1 MKKQLRKTRH
11 TLTALTAALVLAVS
25 MTACGSNSYSTG
37 SGSANYKE
45 SARIDAPYETPSEE
59 EAGVANVD
67 TGGTA
72 SFSDLANQASV
83 PENLNLKLIWRANIR
98 METLQFDQ
106 SISSITEKVSQLGG
120 FVENSYTS
128 GGSDLQGNYLEKY
141 ATLTLRVPADKLN
154 DFLSDLGD
162 YGTITRQNLSS
173 ENISLEY
180 ADTEARKRALETE
193 YDRLLELMA
202 KAESIDTVIALEA
215 RMSEVRLQLDAL
227 SSQLR
232 SYDNLVDYST
242 VEIDIQEVRKISP
255 TNAVTVTERIKNGF
269 SNSLYSVG
277 VFLEDL
283 VIFLIVNIPIFVV
296 IALFAALVLFIVKK
310 VRRRKK
316 PEQAEKKERRK
327 KLAKPTADSDR
338 TDPPAPSEPQDK

>member
-11 TLTALTAALVLAVS
+11 TLTALLAALVLAVS
-25 MTACGSNSYSTG
+25 MTACGSNSYSGG
-37 SGSANYKE
+37 SSANYKE
-45 SARIDAPYETPSEE
+45 SARIDAPCETPSEE

-67 TGGTA
+67 TGGG

-83 PENLNLKLIWRANIR
+83 PENLNLKLIWRADIR

-296 IALFAALVLFIVKK
+296 IALFAALVLLIVKR

>member
-11 TLTALTAALVLAVS
+11 TLTVLLAALVLAVS
-25 MTACGSNSYSTG
+25 MTACGSNSYSGG
-37 SGSANYKE
+37 SSANYKE

-67 TGGTA
+67 TGGG

-83 PENLNLKLIWRANIR
+83 PENLNLKLIWRADIR

-128 GGSDLQGNYLEKY
+128 GGSDLQGNYMEKY

-296 IALFAALVLFIVKK
+296 IALFAALVIFIVKR

-327 KLAKPTADSDR
+327 KPVKPTADSDR

>member
-11 TLTALTAALVLAVS
+11 TLTALLAALVLAVS
-25 MTACGSNSYSTG
+25 MTACGSNSYSGG
-37 SGSANYKE
+37 SSANCKE

-59 EAGVANVD
+59 EAGAANVD
-67 TGGTA
+67 TGGG

-83 PENLNLKLIWRANIR
+83 PENLNLKLIWRADIR

-128 GGSDLQGNYLEKY
+128 GGSDLQGNYMEKY

-296 IALFAALVLFIVKK
+296 IALFAALVLFIVKR

>member
-11 TLTALTAALVLAVS
+11 TLTALLAALVLAVS
-25 MTACGSNSYSTG
+25 MTACGSDSYSTG
-37 SGSANYKE
+37 GSANYKE
-45 SARIDAPYETPSEE
+45 AARIDAPYETPSEE

-67 TGGTA
+67 TGGG

-83 PENLNLKLIWRANIR
+83 PENLNLKLIWRADIR

-106 SISSITEKVSQLGG
+106 SISNITEKVSNLGG

-128 GGSDLQGNYLEKY
+128 GGSDLQGNYMEKY

-283 VIFLIVNIPIFVV
+283 MIFLIVNIPIFVV
-296 IALFAALVLFIVKK
+296 IALFAALVLLIVKR
-310 VRRRKK
+310 VRHRKK

>member
-1 MKKQLRKTRH
+1 MKKQLCKTRH
-11 TLTALTAALVLAVS
+11 TLTALLAALVLAVS
-25 MTACGSNSYSTG
+25 MTACGSSSYSG
-37 SGSANYKE
+37 SSANYKE
-45 SARIDAPYETPSEE
+45 TARIDTAYDTAMEE
-59 EAGVANVD
+59 EVGEANPD
-67 TGGTA
+67 TGGG
-72 SFSDLANQASV
+72 SFSELASQASV
-83 PENLNLKLIWRANIR
+83 PANLNLKLIWRADIR

-162 YGTITRQNLSS
+162 CGTITRQNLSS

-242 VEIDIQEVRKISP
+242 VEINIQEVRKISP
-255 TNAVTVTERIKNGF
+255 TNAVTVSERIKNGF

-277 VFLEDL
+277 VFFEDL
-283 VIFLIVNIPIFVV
+283 VIFLIVNLPIFVV
-296 IALFAALVLFIVKK
+296 IALFAALVIFIVKR
-310 VRRRKK
+310 VRRHKK
-316 PEQAEKKERRK
+316 PERAEKKERRK

>member
-11 TLTALTAALVLAVS
+11 TLTALLAALVLAVS

-45 SARIDAPYETPSEE
+45 SARIDAPCETPSEE
-59 EAGVANVD
+59 EAGAANVD
-67 TGGTA
+67 TGGG
-72 SFSDLANQASV
+72 SFSELASQASV
-83 PENLNLKLIWRANIR
+83 PTNLNLKLIWRADIR

-128 GGSDLQGNYLEKY
+128 GGSDLQGNYMEKY

-283 VIFLIVNIPIFVV
+283 MIFLIVNIPIFVV
-296 IALFAALVLFIVKK
+296 IALFAALVLFIVKR

-327 KLAKPTADSDR
+327 KPVKPTADSDR

>member
-11 TLTALTAALVLAVS
+11 TLTVLLAALVLAVS
-25 MTACGSNSYSTG
+25 MTACGSNSYSGG
-37 SGSANYKE
+37 SSANYKE

-67 TGGTA
+67 TGGG

-83 PENLNLKLIWRANIR
+83 PENLNLKLIWRADIR

-296 IALFAALVLFIVKK
+296 IALFAALVLLIVKR

>member
-1 MKKQLRKTRH
+1 MPT
-11 TLTALTAALVLAVS
+11 
-25 MTACGSNSYSTG
+25 
-37 SGSANYKE
+37 
-45 SARIDAPYETPSEE
+45 
-59 EAGVANVD
+59 
-67 TGGTA
+67 
-72 SFSDLANQASV
+72 
-83 PENLNLKLIWRANIR
+83 NLNLKLIWRADIR

-128 GGSDLQGNYLEKY
+128 GGSDLQGNYMEKY

-296 IALFAALVLFIVKK
+296 IALFAALVIFIVKR

-327 KLAKPTADSDR
+327 KPVKPTADSDR

>member
-11 TLTALTAALVLAVS
+11 TLTALLAALVLAVS
-25 MTACGSNSYSTG
+25 MTACGSNSYSGG
-37 SGSANYKE
+37 SRANYKE

-67 TGGTA
+67 TGGG

-83 PENLNLKLIWRANIR
+83 PENLNLKLIWRADIR

-106 SISSITEKVSQLGG
+106 SISSITEKVSNLGG

-128 GGSDLQGNYLEKY
+128 GGSDLQGNYMEKY

-296 IALFAALVLFIVKK
+296 IALFAALVIFIVKR

-327 KLAKPTADSDR
+327 KPVKPTADSDR

>member
-11 TLTALTAALVLAVS
+11 TLTVLLAALVLAVS
-25 MTACGSNSYSTG
+25 MTACGSNSYSGG
-37 SGSANYKE
+37 SSANYKE

-67 TGGTA
+67 TGGG

-83 PENLNLKLIWRANIR
+83 PENLNLKLIWRADIR

-296 IALFAALVLFIVKK
+296 IALFAALVLFIVKR

>member
-11 TLTALTAALVLAVS
+11 TLTALLAALVLAVS
-25 MTACGSNSYSTG
+25 MTACGSNSYSGG
-37 SGSANYKE
+37 SSANYKE

-67 TGGTA
+67 TGGG

-83 PENLNLKLIWRANIR
+83 PENLNLKLIWRADIR

-128 GGSDLQGNYLEKY
+128 GGSDLQGNYMEKY

-296 IALFAALVLFIVKK
+296 IALFAALVLFIVKR

>member
-11 TLTALTAALVLAVS
+11 TLTALLAALVLAVS
-25 MTACGSNSYSTG
+25 MTACGSNSYSGG
-37 SGSANYKE
+37 SSANYKE

-67 TGGTA
+67 TGGG

-83 PENLNLKLIWRANIR
+83 PENLNLKLIWRADIR

-106 SISSITEKVSQLGG
+106 SISSITEKVSNLGG

-128 GGSDLQGNYLEKY
+128 GGSDLQGNYMEKY

-154 DFLSDLGD
+154 DFLNDLGD
-162 YGTITRQNLSS
+162 CGTITRQNLSS

-283 VIFLIVNIPIFVV
+283 MIFLIVNIPIFVV
-296 IALFAALVLFIVKK
+296 IALFAALVLFIVKR